1 MTAGCRKPGDCF
13 TDSDCPSTA
22 ACVDNRC
29 RNPCENSVACGRN
42 AECLP
47 TAHTAVCRCPAQT
60 RGDAKVR
67 SVVSFLKQLFGFQ
80 ACLSVKIIDLK
91 LHNCCSLSMDILLR

>member
-1 MTAGCRKPGDCF
+1 VKAGCRKPGDCF

-29 RNPCENSVACGRN
+29 RNPCENPKACGRN

-47 TAHTAVCRCPAQT
+47 TAHTALCHCPAQT

-67 SVVSFLKQLFGFQ
+67 TCCFFYFGEYL
-80 ACLSVKIIDLK
+80 A
-91 LHNCCSLSMDILLR
+91 NILNREME

>member
-1 MTAGCRKPGDCF
+1 MFTPYSCKNSPGSFTCHCPDGLVGDPVTAGCRKPGDCF

-29 RNPCENSVACGRN
+29 RNPCENSVVCGRN
-42 AECLP
+42 ADCLP
-47 TAHTAVCRCPAQT
+47 TAHTAVCRCPPQT

-67 SVVSFLKQLFGFQ
+67 SFESCLKQICEF
-80 ACLSVKIIDLK
+80 
-91 LHNCCSLSMDILLR
+91 